1 MATIYPAPSSGGGGG
16 GGGDGTVASDDIPDA
31 ITTMFSIG

>member
-1 MATIYPAPSSGGGGG
+1 MATLWPAPGSGGG
-16 GGGDGTVASDDIPDA
+16 GGGDGGTVASDDVPDA

>member
-1 MATIYPAPSSGGGGG
+1 MATLWPAPGSGGG

>member
-1 MATIYPAPSSGGGGG
+1 MATLWPAPGSGGGGG
-16 GGGDGTVASDDIPDA
+16 GGEGTVASDDVPDA

>member
-1 MATIYPAPSSGGGGG
+1 MATIYPAPGGGG

>member
-1 MATIYPAPSSGGGGG
+1 MATLWPAPGSGGGGG
-16 GGGDGTVASDDIPDA
+16 GGGGTVASDDVPDA

>member
-1 MATIYPAPSSGGGGG
+1 MATIYPAPSSGGGG

>member
-1 MATIYPAPSSGGGGG
+1 MATIYPAPGSGGGGG
-16 GGGDGTVASDDIPDA
+16 GGEGTVASDDVPDA

>member
-1 MATIYPAPSSGGGGG
+1 MATLWPAPGSGGGGG
-16 GGGDGTVASDDIPDA
+16 GGEGTIASDDVPDA

>member
-1 MATIYPAPSSGGGGG
+1 MATIYPAPGSGGGGG
-16 GGGDGTVASDDIPDA
+16 GGEGTIASDDVPDA

>member
-1 MATIYPAPSSGGGGG
+1 MATLWPAPGSGGGGG
-16 GGGDGTVASDDIPDA
+16 GGGGGTVASDDIPDA

>member
-1 MATIYPAPSSGGGGG
+1 MATIYPAPGGGGG
-16 GGGDGTVASDDIPDA
+16 GGGGTVASDDIPDA

>member
-1 MATIYPAPSSGGGGG
+1 MATLWPAPGSGGGGG
-16 GGGDGTVASDDIPDA
+16 GGAGTVASDDVPDA

>member
-1 MATIYPAPSSGGGGG
+1 MATLWPAPGSGGGGG
-16 GGGDGTVASDDIPDA
+16 GGGAGTVASDDVPDA

>member
-1 MATIYPAPSSGGGGG
+1 MATLWPPPGSGGGGG
-16 GGGDGTVASDDIPDA
+16 GAGTVASDDIPDA

>member
-1 MATIYPAPSSGGGGG
+1 MATLWPPPGSGGGGG
-16 GGGDGTVASDDIPDA
+16 GGGTVASDDIPDA

>member
-1 MATIYPAPSSGGGGG
+1 MATIYPAPGGGGGG

>member
-1 MATIYPAPSSGGGGG
+1 MATLWPAPGSGGGGG
-16 GGGDGTVASDDIPDA
+16 GGEGTVASDDIPEA

>member
-1 MATIYPAPSSGGGGG
+1 MATIYPAPGSGGGGG
-16 GGGDGTVASDDIPDA
+16 SGEGTIASDDVPDA